1 MALGNS
7 GGNTGTLFILKVV
20 DKDKEKR
27 KVSPHFSVSK
37 KGASGKYELQPDSV
51 NRVSGNL
58 FKIAIKEQEWNGDKY
73 NTISIYLKD
82 GEEAYLLDL
91 RFNLAARSL
100 FNSFAALEDYTNLSV
115 TVYENKSGYTALGLW
130 QGEKMVKWKY
140 KLDELPEPEAVTFKG
155 KEMRDYSKVDEF
167 FTNVLRELSGKLG
180 GSQKTVTVSEHTSET
195 SASPAPETSEDT
207 PF

>member
-20 DKDKEKR
+20 DKDKDKK
-27 KVSPHFSVSK
+27 KVPPHFSITK
-37 KGASGKYELQPDSV
+37 KVDGKWTLQAETV

-58 FKIAIKEQEWNGDKY
+58 SKIEIKEQEYKGDKY
-73 NTISIYLKD
+73 NTVSLYLRD
-82 GEEAYLLDL
+82 GDESYLIDL
-91 RFNLAARSL
+91 RFNLPSRSL
-100 FNSFAALEDYTNLSV
+100 FNSFASLESYDNLSV

-140 KLDELPEPEAVTFKG
+140 KLDELPVPDAVTFKG
-155 KEMRDYSKVDEF
+155 KEMHDYTKVDDF
-167 FTNVLRELSGKLG
+167 FTKVLQEIAGKLG
-180 GSQKTVTVSEHTSET
+180 GSQNRVATNAASEAAP
-195 SASPAPETSEDT
+195 ASGGDEDV